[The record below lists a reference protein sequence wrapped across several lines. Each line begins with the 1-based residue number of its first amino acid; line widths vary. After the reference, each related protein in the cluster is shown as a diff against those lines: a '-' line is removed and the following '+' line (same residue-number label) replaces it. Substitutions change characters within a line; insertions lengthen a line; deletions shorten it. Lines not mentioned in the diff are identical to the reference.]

1 MTKHVGRW
9 FDGERRNLDARWSAM
24 RRDLVPG
31 FCWKSAEFVVD
42 LFE

>member
-1 MTKHVGRW
+1 MVS
-9 FDGERRNLDARWSAM
+9 GEISMRAWSAM